1 MAKHVSGI
9 VADFFNH
16 EDAIIAACS
25 QSVVEEAKMLYWPK
39 VFDALL
45 QKQFEFRSAELG
57 FVSALAQALS
67 AADSVRLWGTVKTQH
82 PYQRLTKQVPS
93 FEQVTSWLARKPNNL
108 ATLFDLRIHTRQG
121 PFR

>member
-1 MAKHVSGI
+1 MAEHVPGI
-9 VADFFNH
+9 VADFFNQ

-25 QSVVEEAKMLYWPK
+25 QSVVEEAKVLYWPK

-57 FVSALAQALS
+57 FASALAQALS
-67 AADSVRLWGTVKTQH
+67 AADSVRLWGTVKTQN

-93 FEQVTSWLARKPNNL
+93 FKQVALWLARKPYNP
-108 ATLFDLRIHTRQG
+108 ATLFD
-121 PFR
+121 

>member
-1 MAKHVSGI
+1 MAKHVPGI

-25 QSVVEEAKMLYWPK
+25 QSVVEEAKVLYWPK

-57 FVSALAQALS
+57 FASALAQALS
-67 AADSVRLWGTVKTQH
+67 AADSVRLWGTVKTQN

-93 FEQVTSWLARKPNNL
+93 FKQVALWLARKQYNP
-108 ATLFDLRIHTRQG
+108 ATLFD
-121 PFR
+121 